1 MGDSVPYAR
10 VARAD
15 RRGSGRAPL
24 VGASSLHRGDRDPEP
39 HHEHAPRAGAL
50 NPSAARPMRRPRSRV
65 LCRSATYGAG
75 AEFEVERLALALE
88 AVASGF
94 PDADRRLSVH
104 DQAQLLV
111 AVYSLLGETDP
122 SAGVAQVRELIA
134 IARRFGVADAVRE
147 SASC

>member
-1 MGDSVPYAR
+1 MLPMRELLELIDEVLAERRWSAR
-10 VARAD
+10 QASIEAIGTPNLIMNM
-15 RRGSGRAPL
+15 RRGRVPSIHRLRAL
-24 VGASSLHRGDRDPEP
+24 CDVLGLEFYVG
-39 HHEHAPRAGAL
+39 
-50 NPSAARPMRRPRSRV
+50 RPRTVR
-65 LCRSATYGAG
+65 G